1 VAHHDPEN
9 PALARDQARLDL
21 VQVHAIG
28 ARRRRCWRD
37 EASDG
42 EIEKR
47 IEVRVVQHPD
57 HGLELALQPGT
68 EGRRRRAGW

>member
-1 VAHHDPEN
+1 
-9 PALARDQARLDL
+9 

-28 ARRRRCWRD
+28 TRRRRCWRD

-57 HGLELALQPGT
+57 HGLELVLQLGT
-68 EGRRRRAGW
+68 ERGRRRVGW